1 MFYLSKTSG
10 EGGEINSSSL
20 ALNFVGMIRQ
30 VIKLYT
36 LGRDIC
42 IVMSKFFG
50 LKKKTPYK
58 QHQYIQDINLTRC
71 RFCLCE
77 ENRNVYHYPGYLSK
91 RCVHF

>member
-20 ALNFVGMIRQ
+20 ALTFVGMIRQ

-50 LKKKTPYK
+50 LKKKNT
-58 QHQYIQDINLTRC
+58 
-71 RFCLCE
+71 
-77 ENRNVYHYPGYLSK
+77 V
-91 RCVHF
+91 